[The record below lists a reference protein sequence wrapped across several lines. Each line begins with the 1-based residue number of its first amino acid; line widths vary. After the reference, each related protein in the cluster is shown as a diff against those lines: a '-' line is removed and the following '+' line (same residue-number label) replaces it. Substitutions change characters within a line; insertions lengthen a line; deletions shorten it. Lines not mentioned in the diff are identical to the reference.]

1 MHGHVVCHS
10 HHFDWKP
17 IDGLKPENLDMTESL
32 GGAIKRKRDLKLIPI
47 SYRSLVG

>member
-1 MHGHVVCHS
+1 MHGQVVCHS

-32 GGAIKRKRDLKLIPI
+32 GGAIKRKRHLKLIFI
-47 SYRSLVG
+47 SYRSLMG